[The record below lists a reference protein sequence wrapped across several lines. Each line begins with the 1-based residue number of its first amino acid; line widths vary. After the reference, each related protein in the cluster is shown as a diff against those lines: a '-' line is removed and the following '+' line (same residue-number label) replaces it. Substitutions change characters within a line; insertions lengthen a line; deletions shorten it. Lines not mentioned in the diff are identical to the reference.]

1 MPEKKSPVAEPK
13 TRRILATPPIATSIM
28 ASKRTPLAPISH
40 NQATRKELTPFERGQ
55 ILGYATAGYSHSKIG
70 ALLGRSKSTIQDA
83 LKNSCHNPHGE
94 SLPRS
99 GRPPILSRR
108 ERRLLVRET
117 RKCPKLTYDQLRK
130 ATGLSCST
138 PTIRNALRDCGL
150 HHWLAK
156 KRPKLTPINAKIRLK
171 WAFKYRHWRY
181 KE

>member
-1 MPEKKSPVAEPK
+1 MPEKKSPVAKPK

-94 SLPRS
+94 SLSRS

-108 ERRLLVRET
+108 ERRLLI
-117 RKCPKLTYDQLRK
+117 RK
-130 ATGLSCST
+130 A
-138 PTIRNALRDCGL
+138 R
-150 HHWLAK
+150 K
-156 KRPKLTPINAKIRLK
+156 YFKLI
-171 WAFKYRHWRY
+171 YD
-181 KE
+181 